1 MPADTVRVCRP
12 GPWGNP
18 HKVGAGPGSLSAGE
32 AVAAYEADLI
42 AGRLRD
48 RAGRP
53 MVERVT
59 ELAGKNLACWCMLT
73 APCHADV
80 LLKLANR
87 TGG

>member
-1 MPADTVRVCRP
+1 MPANTVRVCRP

-18 HKVGAGPGSLSAGE
+18 HKAWAGPRGLSAAE
-32 AVAAYEADLI
+32 AVAAYEADLV
-42 AGRLRD
+42 GRRLRD

-53 MVERVT
+53 MVERLP
-59 ELAGKNLACWCMLT
+59 ELIGKNLACWCALT

-80 LLKLANR
+80 LLTLAKR